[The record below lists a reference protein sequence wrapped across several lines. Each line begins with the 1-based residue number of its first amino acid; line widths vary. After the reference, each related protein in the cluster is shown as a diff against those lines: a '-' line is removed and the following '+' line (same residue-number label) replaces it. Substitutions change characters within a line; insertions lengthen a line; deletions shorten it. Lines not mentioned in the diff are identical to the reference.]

1 MNNLTQKLTV
11 IHSDEQQLTSKKNIV
26 DNIINILA
34 NNGLSINEAMEILRV
49 ASHRLGRQKITT
61 SF

>member
-1 MNNLTQKLTV
+1 MSYPLQKLTV
-11 IHSDEQQLTSKKNIV
+11 IQDEQQSVSKKEII

-34 NNGLSINEAMEILRV
+34 NNDLSISEAREILRV
-49 ASHRLGRQKITT
+49 ASHKLGEQKITT